1 MMSPEWLTAIGTLGT
16 FVVIAASAVAA
27 LMQLRH
33 MRGSNAIVALTE
45 CREKLESE
53 EFQNARHF
61 IQTDMLNLLQQP
73 DIRTQLEA
81 GGPTPLELRQASYV
95 ANFFESL
102 GTFVRF
108 GIIDRNI
115 ACNLWCSVVARSWD
129 ALLPLIRIFR
139 ARDKAVWENF
149 EYLTV
154 ISNQF
159 MDDHPTTYPAG
170 MDRMPMEKTADVS

>member
-1 MMSPEWLTAIGTLGT
+1 MTAVGTLGT

-45 CREKLESE
+45 CREKLESA
-53 EFQNARHF
+53 EFQNARRF
-61 IQTDMLNLLQQP
+61 IQMDLPQLLQQP
-73 DIRTQLEA
+73 NIRAQLEVR
-81 GGPTPLELRQASYV
+81 GVTPLELRQASYV

-102 GTFVRF
+102 GAFVRF

-115 ACNLWCSVVARSWD
+115 ACNLWCSVVAGSWD

-149 EYLTV
+149 EYLAV

-159 MDDHPTTYPAG
+159 MDDHPTTYPPG
-170 MDRMPMEKTADVS
+170 LKRMPLETSADVP